1 MGKYARGKRSLA
13 LSDRGGLRV
22 KYTDLKTT
30 WDGLRVSP
38 EDWEPKHPQLTP
50 AKNVVDATA
59 LFNPRPDNDPENVTF
74 FVGYNYDIFTP
85 IQQRPPVGV
94 PGKGSIGA
102 IPRSSLEYEITVT
115 GVAGTGAVNDVAT
128 GTSTDGLAAT
138 GALGDYTPESE
149 TDPTEVTG
157 VAGDGDTGTA
167 VPNIVIDVTITNGL
181 AGTGALGD
189 FDTGTRVTGFNTG
202 GIGEVGAST
211 LEQEAKPTG
220 VAGTGAVQALG
231 NDSPIALIEET
242 GVAGT
247 GAVHVIGESGNSE
260 FRVNVTGVAGLAAV
274 GNTGEETAVS
284 EIIETGLAGTGAVGD
299 GNAEQVAV
307 GFGND
312 SWGNG
317 TWGYGT

>member
-102 IPRSSLEYEITVT
+102 IPRSSLEYELSVT
-115 GVAGTGAVNDVAT
+115 GVAGTGAVNDVA
-128 GTSTDGLAAT
+128 GIGPSTDGLAAT

-149 TDPTEVTG
+149 ITETG
-157 VAGDGDTGTA
+157 LAGDGDTGTA
-167 VPNIVIDVTITNGL
+167 VPNIVIDVDITNGL
-181 AGTGALGD
+181 AGTGAIGD
-189 FDTGTRVTGFNTG
+189 FDTATRVTNFNVVSTG
-202 GIGEVGAST
+202 AVGTPT

-260 FRVNVTGVAGLAAV
+260 FRVNVTGIAGLGAV

-284 EIIETGLAGTGAVGD
+284 EIIETGLAGTGAIGTVTIAYGYGNNGWGD
-299 GNAEQVAV
+299 GT
-307 GFGND
+307 
-312 SWGNG
+312 WGNG
-317 TWGYGT
+317 S

>member
-74 FVGYNYDIFTP
+74 FVGYNYDIFLDP
-85 IQQRPPVGV
+85 RQRPPVGV
-94 PGKGSIGA
+94 PGKGSIGY

-115 GVAGTGAVNDVAT
+115 GVAGTGAVNDVA
-128 GTSTDGLAAT
+128 GIGPSPDGLAAT

-149 TDPTEVTG
+149 LTESG
-157 VAGDGDTGTA
+157 VAGDGEAGTA
-167 VPNIVIDVTITNGL
+167 VPNIVIDVDITTGL
-181 AGTGALGD
+181 AGTGAIGSIALSPD
-189 FDTGTRVTGFNTG
+189 IMTGQFGTGA
-202 GIGEVGAST
+202 VGTPT

-260 FRVNVTGVAGLAAV
+260 FRVHVTGIAGLGGV
-274 GNTGEETAVS
+274 GNTGIEEAVS
-284 EIIETGLAGTGAVGD
+284 EVVETGLAGTGAVGTVTFAYGYGNNAWGD
-299 GNAEQVAV
+299 GT
-307 GFGND
+307 
-312 SWGNG
+312 WGNG
-317 TWGYGT
+317 T

>member
-94 PGKGSIGA
+94 PGKGSIGY
-102 IPRSSLEYEITVT
+102 IPRSSLEYEITIT
-115 GVAGTGAVNDVAT
+115 GVAGTGAVNDIEAIATVAQ
-128 GTSTDGLAAT
+128 AAVAT

-149 TDPTEVTG
+149 LTESG

-167 VPNIVIDVTITNGL
+167 VPNIVIDVEITNGL
-181 AGTGALGD
+181 AGTGAIGD
-189 FDTGTRVTGFNTG
+189 ADTSTVVGSIAARARVSPNYY
-202 GIGEVGAST
+202 IDMD
-211 LEQEAKPTG
+211 AKPTG
-220 VAGTGAVQALG
+220 VAGTGVAGALG

-260 FRVNVTGVAGLAAV
+260 FRVNVTGIAGLGAV

-284 EIIETGLAGTGAVGD
+284 EIIETGLAGTGAIGTVTIAYGYGNNGWGD
-299 GNAEQVAV
+299 GT
-307 GFGND
+307 
-312 SWGNG
+312 WGNG
-317 TWGYGT
+317 S

>member
-74 FVGYNYDIFTP
+74 FVGYNYDIFLDP
-85 IQQRPPVGV
+85 RQRPPVGV

-102 IPRSSLEYEITVT
+102 IPRSSLEYEITIT
-115 GVAGTGAVNDVAT
+115 GVAGTGAVNDIEAIATVAQ
-128 GTSTDGLAAT
+128 AAVAT

-149 TDPTEVTG
+149 LTETG
-157 VAGDGDTGTA
+157 VAGDGEAGTA
-167 VPNIVIDVTITNGL
+167 VPNIVIDVDITNGV
-181 AGTGALGD
+181 AATGAIGDADTAVVVVGLGR
-189 FDTGTRVTGFNTG
+189 FGYT
-202 GIGEVGAST
+202 GAST
-211 LEQEAKPTG
+211 LETEAKPTG

-247 GAVHVIGESGNSE
+247 GAVHVIGESSNSE
-260 FRVNVTGVAGLAAV
+260 FRVNVTGVAGVSGV
-274 GNTGEETAVS
+274 GVVDEEEAVS
-284 EIIETGLAGTGAVGD
+284 EISETGLGGTGAIGTVTIAYGYGNNGWGD
-299 GNAEQVAV
+299 GT
-307 GFGND
+307 
-312 SWGNG
+312 WGNG
-317 TWGYGT
+317 S

>member
-1 MGKYARGKRSLA
+1 MGKYARGKKSLA

-94 PGKGSIGA
+94 PAKGSIGA

-115 GVAGTGAVNDVAT
+115 GVAGTGAVNDIEAIATVAQ
-128 GTSTDGLAAT
+128 AAVAT

-149 TDPTEVTG
+149 ITETG
-157 VAGDGDTGTA
+157 LAGDGEAGTA
-167 VPNIVIDVTITNGL
+167 IPNIVIDVDITTGV
-181 AGTGALGD
+181 AGTGAVAD
-189 FDTGTRVTGFNTG
+189 VDTATPVTGLNTLG
-202 GIGEVGAST
+202 RVGTST

-260 FRVNVTGVAGLAAV
+260 FRVNVTGVAGLAGV
-274 GNTGEETAVS
+274 GNTGIEEAVS
-284 EIIETGLAGTGAVGD
+284 EIIETGLAGTGAVGTVTFSYGYGNNAWGD
-299 GNAEQVAV
+299 GT
-307 GFGND
+307 
-312 SWGNG
+312 WGNG
-317 TWGYGT
+317 T

>member
-74 FVGYNYDIFTP
+74 FVGYNYDIFLDP
-85 IQQRPPVGV
+85 RQRPPVGV

-115 GVAGTGAVNDVAT
+115 GVAGTGAVNDIEAIATVAQ
-128 GTSTDGLAAT
+128 AAVAT

-149 TDPTEVTG
+149 LTESG
-157 VAGDGDTGTA
+157 VAGDGEAGTA
-167 VPNIVIDVTITNGL
+167 VPNIVIDVDITNGV
-181 AGTGALGD
+181 AGTGAVSD
-189 FDTGTRVTGFNTG
+189 VDTGTVVTGLSGGGETG
-202 GIGEVGAST
+202 NST

-260 FRVNVTGVAGLAAV
+260 FRVNVTGIAGLGAV

-284 EIIETGLAGTGAVGD
+284 EIIETGLAGTGAIGTVTIAYGYGNNGWGD
-299 GNAEQVAV
+299 GT
-307 GFGND
+307 
-312 SWGNG
+312 WGNG
-317 TWGYGT
+317 S

>member
-59 LFNPRPDNDPENVTF
+59 LFNPRQDNDPENVTF
-74 FVGYNYDIFTP
+74 FVGYNYDIFLDP
-85 IQQRPPVGV
+85 RQRPPVGV

-115 GVAGTGAVNDVAT
+115 GVAGTGAVNDIAAI
-128 GTSTDGLAAT
+128 GTNSGSVAAT

-149 TDPTEVTG
+149 ITETG
-157 VAGDGDTGTA
+157 LAGDGEAGTA
-167 VPNIVIDVTITNGL
+167 VPNIVIDVTITNGVAGTAAL
-181 AGTGALGD
+181 GDADTGTTPLNDATFGTGAV
-189 FDTGTRVTGFNTG
+189 GT
-202 GIGEVGAST
+202 ST
-211 LEQEAKPTG
+211 LQQEAKPTG

-260 FRVNVTGVAGLAAV
+260 FRVNVTGVAGLAGV
-274 GNTGEETAVS
+274 GRTGIEEAVS

>member
-1 MGKYARGKRSLA
+1 MGKYARGKRSQA
-13 LSDRGGLRV
+13 ISDRGGLKV

-102 IPRSSLEYEITVT
+102 IPRSSLEYELSVT
-115 GVAGTGAVNDVAT
+115 GVAGTGAVNDIAAFAT
-128 GTSTDGLAAT
+128 VVDGVAAT

-149 TDPTEVTG
+149 LTETG
-157 VAGDGDTGTA
+157 VAGDGEAGTA
-167 VPNIVIDVTITNGL
+167 IPNIVIDVDITNGV
-181 AGTGALGD
+181 AATGAIGD
-189 FDTGTRVTGFNTG
+189 ADTGTAVDPLSAPTGYVRVGTP
-202 GIGEVGAST
+202 T

-247 GAVHVIGESGNSE
+247 GAVHIIGESGNSE
-260 FRVNVTGVAGLAAV
+260 FRVNVTGVAGVSGV
-274 GNTGEETAVS
+274 GVVDEEEAVS
-284 EIIETGLAGTGAVGD
+284 EISETGLGGTGSIGTVTIAYGYGNNGWGD
-299 GNAEQVAV
+299 GT
-307 GFGND
+307 
-312 SWGNG
+312 WGNG
-317 TWGYGT
+317 S

>member
-1 MGKYARGKRSLA
+1 MGKYARGKRSQA
-13 LSDRGGLRV
+13 ISDRGGLKV

-102 IPRSSLEYEITVT
+102 IPRSSLEYEITIT
-115 GVAGTGAVNDVAT
+115 GVAGTGAVSDVA
-128 GTSTDGLAAT
+128 GIGPSVDGLAAT

-157 VAGDGDTGTA
+157 VAGDGEAGTA
-167 VPNIVIDVTITNGL
+167 VPNIVVDVDITNGV
-181 AGTGALGD
+181 AGTGALGA
-189 FDTGTRVTGFNTG
+189 FDTGTRVTGLTT
-202 GIGEVGAST
+202 IGNGAVGTVSF
-211 LEQEAKPTG
+211 EQEAKPTG

-247 GAVHVIGESGNSE
+247 GAVHIIGESGNSE
-260 FRVNVTGVAGLAAV
+260 FRVNVTGVAGLAGV
-274 GNTGEETAVS
+274 GNTGIEEAVS
-284 EIIETGLAGTGAVGD
+284 EVIETGLAGTGAVGTVTFAYGYGNNAWGD
-299 GNAEQVAV
+299 GT
-307 GFGND
+307 
-312 SWGNG
+312 WGNG
-317 TWGYGT
+317 V

>member
-74 FVGYNYDIFTP
+74 FVGYNYDIFLDP
-85 IQQRPPVGV
+85 RQRPPVGV

-115 GVAGTGAVNDVAT
+115 GVAGTGAVNDIAAI
-128 GTSTDGLAAT
+128 GTNSGSVAAT

-167 VPNIVIDVTITNGL
+167 VPNIVIDVDITNGV
-181 AGTGALGD
+181 AGTGAIGD
-189 FDTGTRVTGFNTG
+189 FDTGTRVTNANIVSNGA
-202 GIGEVGAST
+202 VGTST

-247 GAVHVIGESGNSE
+247 GAVHVIGESGDSE
-260 FRVNVTGVAGLAAV
+260 FRVNVTGVAGLAGV
-274 GNTGEETAVS
+274 GNTGVEEAVS
-284 EIIETGLAGTGAVGD
+284 EIIETGLAGTGAVGTVTFSYGYGNNAWGD
-299 GNAEQVAV
+299 GT
-307 GFGND
+307 
-312 SWGNG
+312 WGNG
-317 TWGYGT
+317 T

>member
-74 FVGYNYDIFTP
+74 FVGYNYDIFLDP
-85 IQQRPPVGV
+85 RQRPPVGV

-115 GVAGTGAVNDVAT
+115 GVAGTGAVNDIEAIAT
-128 GTSTDGLAAT
+128 VPQAAVAT

-157 VAGDGDTGTA
+157 VAGNGEAGTA
-167 VPNIVIDVTITNGL
+167 VPNIVIDVDITNGV
-181 AGTGALGD
+181 AGTGAIGDADTAAVILGS
-189 FDTGTRVTGFNTG
+189 TIGYGVVGT
-202 GIGEVGAST
+202 ST

-260 FRVNVTGVAGLAAV
+260 FRVNVTGIAGLGAV

-284 EIIETGLAGTGAVGD
+284 EIIETGLAGTGAVGTVTFSYGYGNNAWGD
-299 GNAEQVAV
+299 GT
-307 GFGND
+307 
-312 SWGNG
+312 WGNG
-317 TWGYGT
+317 T

>member
-1 MGKYARGKRSLA
+1 MGKYARGKISQA
-13 LSDRGGLRV
+13 ISDRGGLKV

-94 PGKGSIGA
+94 PGKGSIGY
-102 IPRSSLEYEITVT
+102 IPRSSLEYELSVT
-115 GVAGTGAVNDVAT
+115 GVAGTGAVNDIAAFAT
-128 GTSTDGLAAT
+128 VVDGVAAT

-149 TDPTEVTG
+149 LTETG
-157 VAGDGDTGTA
+157 VAGDGEAGTA
-167 VPNIVIDVTITNGL
+167 IPNIVIDVDITNGV
-181 AGTGALGD
+181 AATGAIGD
-189 FDTGTRVTGFNTG
+189 FDTATVVTGLAA
-202 GIGEVGAST
+202 VGAIGTST
-211 LEQEAKPTG
+211 PETELTLTG

-231 NDSPIALIEET
+231 NNSPIALIEET

-247 GAVHVIGESGNSE
+247 GAVHIIGESGNSE
-260 FRVNVTGVAGLAAV
+260 FRVHVTGLAGLGGV
-274 GNTGEETAVS
+274 GNTGIEEAVS
-284 EIIETGLAGTGAVGD
+284 EVVETGLGGTGAVGTVTFAYGYGNNAWGD
-299 GNAEQVAV
+299 GT
-307 GFGND
+307 
-312 SWGNG
+312 WGNG
-317 TWGYGT
+317 V

>member
-1 MGKYARGKRSLA
+1 MGKYARGKRSQA
-13 LSDRGGLRV
+13 ISDRGGLKV

-74 FVGYNYDIFTP
+74 FVGYNYDIFLDP
-85 IQQRPPVGV
+85 RQRPPVGV

-115 GVAGTGAVNDVAT
+115 GVAGTGAVNDIEAIATVAQ
-128 GTSTDGLAAT
+128 AAVAT

-149 TDPTEVTG
+149 LTESG

-167 VPNIVIDVTITNGL
+167 VPNIVIDVDITNGL
-181 AGTGALGD
+181 AGTGAIGD
-189 FDTGTRVTGFNTG
+189 FDTGTSIFEGTFGTGA
-202 GIGEVGAST
+202 VGTST
-211 LEQEAKPTG
+211 PENEITLIG

-242 GVAGT
+242 GVSGT
-247 GAVHVIGESGNSE
+247 GAVHVIGESGDSE
-260 FRVNVTGVAGLAAV
+260 FRVNVTGVAGLAGV
-274 GNTGEETAVS
+274 GNTGVEEAVS
-284 EIIETGLAGTGAVGD
+284 EIIETGLAGTGAVGTVTFAYGYGNNAWGD
-299 GNAEQVAV
+299 GT
-307 GFGND
+307 
-312 SWGNG
+312 WGNG
-317 TWGYGT
+317 V

>member
-74 FVGYNYDIFTP
+74 FVGYNYDIFLDP
-85 IQQRPPVGV
+85 RQRPSVGIAS
-94 PGKGSIGA
+94 KGSIGA
-102 IPRSSLEYEITVT
+102 IPRSSLEYEITIT
-115 GVAGTGAVNDVAT
+115 GVSGTGAVNDIAAI
-128 GTSTDGLAAT
+128 GPSTDGLAAT

-149 TDPTEVTG
+149 ITETG
-157 VAGDGDTGTA
+157 LAGDGDTGTA
-167 VPNIVIDVTITNGL
+167 VPNIVIDVDITNGL
-181 AGTGALGD
+181 SGTGAIGD
-189 FDTGTRVTGFNTG
+189 FDTATRVTNFNVVSTG
-202 GIGEVGAST
+202 AVGTPT

-247 GAVHVIGESGNSE
+247 GAVHIIGESGNSE
-260 FRVNVTGVAGLAAV
+260 FRVHVTGLAGLGGV
-274 GNTGEETAVS
+274 GTTGIEEAVS
-284 EIIETGLAGTGAVGD
+284 EVVETGLAGTGAVGTVTFAYGYGNNAWGD
-299 GNAEQVAV
+299 GT
-307 GFGND
+307 
-312 SWGNG
+312 WGNG
-317 TWGYGT
+317 V

>member
-74 FVGYNYDIFTP
+74 FVGYNYDIFLDP
-85 IQQRPPVGV
+85 RQRPPVGV

-115 GVAGTGAVNDVAT
+115 GVAGTGAVNDIAAI
-128 GTSTDGLAAT
+128 GTNSGSVAAT

-149 TDPTEVTG
+149 ITETG
-157 VAGDGDTGTA
+157 LAGDGEAGTA
-167 VPNIVIDVTITNGL
+167 VPNIVIDVTITNGVAGTAAL
-181 AGTGALGD
+181 GDADTGTTPLNDATFGTGAV
-189 FDTGTRVTGFNTG
+189 GT
-202 GIGEVGAST
+202 ST
-211 LEQEAKPTG
+211 LQQEAKPTG

-260 FRVNVTGVAGLAAV
+260 FRVNVTGVAGLAGV
-274 GNTGEETAVS
+274 GNTGVEEAVS
-284 EIIETGLAGTGAVGD
+284 EIIETGLAGTGAVGTVTFSYGYGNNAWGD
-299 GNAEQVAV
+299 GT
-307 GFGND
+307 
-312 SWGNG
+312 WGNG
-317 TWGYGT
+317 T

>member
-1 MGKYARGKRSLA
+1 MGKYARGKRSQA
-13 LSDRGGLRV
+13 ISDRGGLKV

-74 FVGYNYDIFTP
+74 FVGYNYDIFLDP
-85 IQQRPPVGV
+85 RQRPPVGV

-102 IPRSSLEYEITVT
+102 IPRSSLEYEITIT
-115 GVAGTGAVNDVAT
+115 GVAGTGAVNDIAAIGTNAVA
-128 GTSTDGLAAT
+128 AVAT

-149 TDPTEVTG
+149 LTETG
-157 VAGDGDTGTA
+157 VAGDGEAGTA
-167 VPNIVIDVTITNGL
+167 VPNIVIDVDITNGL
-181 AGTGALGD
+181 SGTGAVSD
-189 FDTGTRVTGFNTG
+189 VDTGTSINGNFSPRGFGN
-202 GIGEVGAST
+202 VGTST

-247 GAVHVIGESGNSE
+247 GAVHIIGESGNSE
-260 FRVNVTGVAGLAAV
+260 FRVHVTGLAGLGGV
-274 GNTGEETAVS
+274 GTTGIEEAVS
-284 EIIETGLAGTGAVGD
+284 EVIETGLAGTGAVGTVTFAYGYGNNAWGD
-299 GNAEQVAV
+299 GT
-307 GFGND
+307 
-312 SWGNG
+312 WGNG
-317 TWGYGT
+317 V

>member
-1 MGKYARGKRSLA
+1 M
-13 LSDRGGLRV
+13 
-22 KYTDLKTT
+22 
-30 WDGLRVSP
+30 RVSP

-74 FVGYNYDIFTP
+74 FVGYNYDIFLDP
-85 IQQRPPVGV
+85 RQRPPVGV
-94 PGKGSIGA
+94 PGKGSIGY

-115 GVAGTGAVNDVAT
+115 GVAGTGAVNDVA
-128 GTSTDGLAAT
+128 GIGPSADGLAAT
-138 GALGDYTPESE
+138 GALGDYTTESE
-149 TDPTEVTG
+149 LTESG
-157 VAGDGDTGTA
+157 VAGDGEAGTA
-167 VPNIVIDVTITNGL
+167 VPNIVIDVDITTGL

-189 FDTGTRVTGFNTG
+189 FDTGTAVRQENAPA
-202 GIGEVGAST
+202 IGNIGTST

-247 GAVHVIGESGNSE
+247 GAVHIIGEGSNSE
-260 FRVNVTGVAGLAAV
+260 FRVNVTGVAGVAAV

>member
-74 FVGYNYDIFTP
+74 FVGYNYDIFLDP
-85 IQQRPPVGV
+85 RQRPPVGV

-102 IPRSSLEYEITVT
+102 IPRSSLEYEITIT
-115 GVAGTGAVNDVAT
+115 GVSGTGAVNDIAAI
-128 GTSTDGLAAT
+128 GPSPDGLAAT
-138 GALGDYTPESE
+138 GALGDYTTESE
-149 TDPTEVTG
+149 LTESG
-157 VAGDGDTGTA
+157 VAGDGEAGTA
-167 VPNIVIDVTITNGL
+167 VPNIVIDVDITNGV

-189 FDTGTRVTGFNTG
+189 FDTGTALDPELSPIGFG
-202 GIGEVGAST
+202 RIGTST

-260 FRVNVTGVAGLAAV
+260 FRVHVTGLAGLGGV
-274 GNTGEETAVS
+274 GTTGIEEAVS
-284 EIIETGLAGTGAVGD
+284 EVIETGLAGTGAVGTVTFSYGYGNNAWGD
-299 GNAEQVAV
+299 GT
-307 GFGND
+307 
-312 SWGNG
+312 WGNG
-317 TWGYGT
+317 V

>member
-115 GVAGTGAVNDVAT
+115 GVAGTGAVNDIEAI
-128 GTSTDGLAAT
+128 GTVPQAAVAT

-157 VAGDGDTGTA
+157 VSGDGEAGTA
-167 VPNIVIDVTITNGL
+167 VPNIVIDVDITTGL
-181 AGTGALGD
+181 AGTGAIGSIALSPD
-189 FDTGTRVTGFNTG
+189 IMTGQFGTGA
-202 GIGEVGAST
+202 VGTPT

-260 FRVNVTGVAGLAAV
+260 FRVHVTGIAGLGGV
-274 GNTGEETAVS
+274 GNTGIEEAVS
-284 EIIETGLAGTGAVGD
+284 EVVETGLAGTGAVGTVTFSYGYGNNAWGD
-299 GNAEQVAV
+299 GT
-307 GFGND
+307 
-312 SWGNG
+312 WGNG
-317 TWGYGT
+317 T

>member
-74 FVGYNYDIFTP
+74 FVGYNYDIFLDP
-85 IQQRPPVGV
+85 RQRPPVGV
-94 PGKGSIGA
+94 PAKGSIGA

-115 GVAGTGAVNDVAT
+115 GVAGTGAVNDIAAI
-128 GTSTDGLAAT
+128 GTNSGSVAAT

-149 TDPTEVTG
+149 LTESG

-167 VPNIVIDVTITNGL
+167 VPNIVIDVDITNGV
-181 AGTGALGD
+181 AGTSAVSD
-189 FDTGTRVTGFNTG
+189 VDTGTSIVPKDAPQGYGRVGT
-202 GIGEVGAST
+202 ST

-247 GAVHVIGESGNSE
+247 GAVGNGS
-260 FRVNVTGVAGLAAV
+260 
-274 GNTGEETAVS
+274 
-284 EIIETGLAGTGAVGD
+284 D
-299 GNAEQVAV
+299 EQVAV

>member
-74 FVGYNYDIFTP
+74 FVGYNYDIFLDP
-85 IQQRPPVGV
+85 RQRPPVGV

-115 GVAGTGAVNDVAT
+115 GVAGTGAVNDIEAIAT
-128 GTSTDGLAAT
+128 VPQAAVAT

-149 TDPTEVTG
+149 LTESG
-157 VAGDGDTGTA
+157 VAGDGEAGTA
-167 VPNIVIDVTITNGL
+167 VPNIVIEVEITNGL
-181 AGTGALGD
+181 AGTGAISD
-189 FDTGTRVTGFNTG
+189 VDTGTSINPQASPQGTGA
-202 GIGEVGAST
+202 VGTST
-211 LEQEAKPTG
+211 PETELTLTG

-260 FRVNVTGVAGLAAV
+260 FRVHVTGIAGLGGV
-274 GNTGEETAVS
+274 GNTGIEEAVS
-284 EIIETGLAGTGAVGD
+284 EVVETGLAGTGAVGTVTFAYGYGNNAWGD
-299 GNAEQVAV
+299 GT
-307 GFGND
+307 
-312 SWGNG
+312 WGNG
-317 TWGYGT
+317 V

>member
-115 GVAGTGAVNDVAT
+115 GVAGTGAVNDIAAI
-128 GTSTDGLAAT
+128 GTNSGFVAAT
-138 GALGDYTPESE
+138 GALGDYTSESE
-149 TDPTEVTG
+149 LTESG
-157 VAGDGDTGTA
+157 VAGDGEAGTA
-167 VPNIVIDVTITNGL
+167 VPNIVIDVDITNGV
-181 AGTGALGD
+181 AGTGVVSD
-189 FDTGTRVTGFNTG
+189 VDTAAVVDNTPIGNTR
-202 GIGEVGAST
+202 IGSFT

-220 VAGTGAVQALG
+220 VSGTGAIQALG
-231 NDSPIALIEET
+231 NNSPIALIEET
-242 GVAGT
+242 GVSGT

-284 EIIETGLAGTGAVGD
+284 EIIETGLAGTGAVGN
-299 GNAEQVAV
+299 GSAEQVAV

>member
-1 MGKYARGKRSLA
+1 
-13 LSDRGGLRV
+13 
-22 KYTDLKTT
+22 
-30 WDGLRVSP
+30 LRVSP

-74 FVGYNYDIFTP
+74 FVGYNYDIFLDP
-85 IQQRPPVGV
+85 RQRPPVGV

-115 GVAGTGAVNDVAT
+115 GVAGTGAVNDIAAI
-128 GTSTDGLAAT
+128 GTNSGSVAAT

-167 VPNIVIDVTITNGL
+167 VPNIVIDVDITNGV
-181 AGTGALGD
+181 AGTGAIGDADTAVAVVGLGR
-189 FDTGTRVTGFNTG
+189 FAYT
-202 GIGEVGAST
+202 GAST
-211 LEQEAKPTG
+211 LETEAKPTG

-284 EIIETGLAGTGAVGD
+284 EIIETGLAATGAVGD

>member
-74 FVGYNYDIFTP
+74 FVGYNYDIFLDP
-85 IQQRPPVGV
+85 RQRPPVGV

-102 IPRSSLEYEITVT
+102 IPRSSLVYEITAT
-115 GVAGTGAVNDVAT
+115 GVAGTGAVNDVA
-128 GTSTDGLAAT
+128 GIGPSADGLAAT

-157 VAGDGDTGTA
+157 VAGDRNPGFF
-167 VPNIVIDVTITNGL
+167 VPAQGMCH
-181 AGTGALGD
+181 
-189 FDTGTRVTGFNTG
+189 
-202 GIGEVGAST
+202 VGA
-211 LEQEAKPTG
+211 G
-220 VAGTGAVQALG
+220 
-231 NDSPIALIEET
+231 
-242 GVAGT
+242 
-247 GAVHVIGESGNSE
+247 
-260 FRVNVTGVAGLAAV
+260 RVSIKLH
-274 GNTGEETAVS
+274 S
-284 EIIETGLAGTGAVGD
+284 
-299 GNAEQVAV
+299 Q
-307 GFGND
+307 
-312 SWGNG
+312 SNG
-317 TWGYGT
+317 TPVVHLTRLFFFNGYALYQGCLAVNNLHKH